1 MFVGKLY
8 STGLGQYFACGFL
21 CRKMIMD
28 RIIVR
33 GAREHNLKNITVEFP
48 RNRLVVLT
56 GVSGSGKSSFAFD
69 TLYAE
74 GQRRYVESLS
84 AYARQFLGQLEKPLY
99 ESIEGLSPAI
109 SIEQKTVSHNPRST
123 VGTVTEISDYMR
135 VLFARAGI
143 PHCPECGR
151 KVSSQSP
158 QQMVDRILEFPDGK
172 KLLITTPLLRNRK
185 GAHADLFPSLR
196 KKGYVRVLV
205 DGMTRSLDENV
216 TLNKRKKH
224 SIHLI
229 VDRIVCRDG
238 ITGRLMDSVET
249 ALGEGSGI
257 LSVIDPDSGEETLMS
272 EHSNCAYCGISMP
285 DLTPQLFS
293 FNNPAGMCHECS
305 GLGYELKVDP
315 LLVVPRK
322 ALSIKDGAIAPWGIP
337 SSHTNNLVRALAREL
352 DFSLGAPWQSLP
364 DEVQDEILYGSD
376 NRKISI
382 SWSSKNSAGTWET
395 NWEGVIPRIERRY
408 RSTASQAARKHYER
422 FFNKSDCSSC
432 GGTRLRREARSVT
445 VGERAI
451 HELNSMTVHEL
462 RDFFAG
468 LELDAWRKKVAGE
481 LLREIRGRLEF
492 LVNVGL
498 HYLTLDRASPTLSGG
513 EAQRIRLASQIGSG
527 LTGVLYVLDEPTIGL
542 HQRDNRRLLST
553 LKELRDLGNT
563 VLVVEHD
570 HDTILS
576 ADHIVD
582 FGPGAGIHGGNVVAA
597 GTPKDI
603 MASKDSLTGAYLSGS
618 KYIHRTVPVSVD
630 AGGFLILKK
639 AGLHNL
645 KDVNLKVPLG
655 KFVCITGVSGSGK
668 SSLISQTL
676 YPALSAATGNSLKLR
691 PGPFGSLEGTQDVDK
706 VINISQDPIGRTPRS
721 NPATYTKVFDH
732 IRKLYA
738 QTPQARIRGYK
749 PGRFSFNVKGGR
761 CEECRGAGVRKIEM
775 HFLSDVFIECKACKG
790 HRFNRETLKI
800 TYGGLNIAEVLDLTV
815 SEALVHFE
823 RIPVIYR
830 ILKVLDDVGLG
841 YIQLGQSATTLSGG
855 EAQRIKLA
863 RELSRPGSTHTVYI
877 LDEPTT
883 GLHFHDVKKLLMVLG
898 RLVRAGNTVI
908 VIEHNLDV
916 IKNASWIVDL
926 GPDGGDAGGE
936 IIAAGTPDQLAENE
950 ISYTGRFL
958 KDAIQSDDRK

>member
-1 MFVGKLY
+1 
-8 STGLGQYFACGFL
+8 
-21 CRKMIMD
+21 MD

-48 RNRLVVLT
+48 RNKLVVLT

-135 VLFARAGI
+135 ILYARLGT

-158 QQMVDRILEFPDGK
+158 QQMVDRILEFTAGTRI
-172 KLLITTPLLRNRK
+172 LITAPLLRNRK
-185 GAHADLFPSLR
+185 GAHADLFPALR
-196 KKGYVRVLV
+196 KRGYVRVLI
-205 DGMTRSLDENV
+205 DGKIRDLEENIN
-216 TLNKRKKH
+216 LNSRKKH
-224 SIHLI
+224 SIHLV
-229 VDRIVCRDG
+229 VDRIVCEEG
-238 ITGRLMDSVET
+238 IAGRLMDSVET
-249 ALGEGSGI
+249 TLREGDGT
-257 LSVIDPDSGEETLMS
+257 LSVIDADSGEETLMS
-272 EHSNCAYCGISMP
+272 EHSACAWCGISMP

-293 FNNPAGMCHECS
+293 FNNPLGMCQECS

-322 ALSIKDGAIAPWGIP
+322 ALSIKDGAVAPWGIP
-337 SSHTNNLVRALAREL
+337 SGHGKNLVRAIAREL

-364 DEVQDEILYGSD
+364 QEVQDEILYGCR

-382 SWSSKNSAGTWET
+382 TWSSRNSAGTWET
-395 NWEGVIPRIERRY
+395 NWEGVIPRLERRY
-408 RSTASQAARKHYER
+408 RSTASQSSRKFCER
-422 FFNKSDCSSC
+422 FFNKSDCSAC
-432 GGTRLRREARSVT
+432 GGTRLRREARAVT
-445 VGERAI
+445 VCDRGI
-451 HELNSMTVHEL
+451 HELNSMTVNEL
-462 RDFFAG
+462 HDFFAH
-468 LELDAWRKKVAGE
+468 LALDPWREKVARE
-481 LLREIRGRLEF
+481 LLREIRNRLNF

-542 HQRDNRRLLST
+542 HQRDNRKLLST
-553 LKELRDLGNT
+553 LAELRDLGNT

-570 HDTILS
+570 HETILA
-576 ADHIVD
+576 ADHVVD
-582 FGPGAGIHGGNVVAA
+582 FGPGAGVLGGNIVAT
-597 GTPKDI
+597 GTPSEI
-603 MASKDSLTGAYLSGS
+603 MSSEESLTGDYLSGR
-618 KYIHRTVPVSVD
+618 KFIHRTVPICGQ
-630 AGGFLILKK
+630 GGRFLTLKK

-645 KDVNLKVPLG
+645 KDVDLSIPLG
-655 KFVCITGVSGSGK
+655 RFLCITGVSGSGK

-676 YPALSAATGNSLKLR
+676 YPALSAATGNSLKFR
-691 PGPFGSLEGTQDVDK
+691 PGPYASLEGAENVDK

-721 NPATYTKVFDH
+721 NPATYTKVFDL
-732 IRKLYA
+732 IRKLFA
-738 QTPQARIRGYK
+738 QTPQAKVRGYK

-761 CEECRGAGVRKIEM
+761 CEDCKGAGVIKIEM
-775 HFLSDVFIECKACKG
+775 HFLSDVFIECRTCNG
-790 HRFNRETLKI
+790 RRFNRETLKV
-800 TYGGLNIAEVLDLTV
+800 TYRGLNIAEVLDLTI
-815 SEALVHFE
+815 SEALVQFE
-823 RIPVIYR
+823 RIPAIYR
-830 ILKVLDDVGLG
+830 ILRVLDDVGLG
-841 YIQLGQSATTLSGG
+841 YIQLGQRATTLSGG

-863 RELSRPGSTHTVYI
+863 RELARPGSSHTVYI

-898 RLVRAGNTVI
+898 RLVKAGNTVI

-916 IKNASWIVDL
+916 IKNASWIIDL
-926 GPDGGDAGGE
+926 GPDGGDAGGC
-936 IIAAGTPDQLAENE
+936 IIATGTPEQLAAN
-950 ISYTGRFL
+950 SDSHTGFFL
-958 KDAIQSDDRK
+958 KTVLQADARE

>member
-1 MFVGKLY
+1 
-8 STGLGQYFACGFL
+8 
-21 CRKMIMD
+21 MD

-48 RNRLVVLT
+48 RNKIVVLT

-135 VLFARAGI
+135 VLYARVGI

-151 KVSSQSP
+151 EVSSQSS
-158 QQMVDRILEFPDGK
+158 QQMVDRILQFPAGTR
-172 KLLITTPLLRNRK
+172 LLITAPLLRNRK

-196 KKGYVRVLV
+196 KKGYVRVLI
-205 DGMTRSLDENV
+205 DGKTRNLEENIK
-216 TLNKRKKH
+216 LNIRKKH
-224 SIHLI
+224 NIHLI
-229 VDRIVCRDG
+229 VDRIVCEEG
-238 ITGRLMDSVET
+238 IASRLMDSIET
-249 ALGEGSGI
+249 TLREGDGV
-257 LSVIDPDSGEETLMS
+257 LSVIDADSGEETLMS
-272 EHSNCAYCGISMP
+272 EHSSCAWCSISMP
-285 DLTPQLFS
+285 DLSPQLFS
-293 FNNPAGMCHECS
+293 FNNPLGMCQECS

-315 LLVVPRK
+315 LLVVSRK
-322 ALSIKDGAIAPWGIP
+322 ALSIKDGAVGPWGIP
-337 SSHTNNLVRALAREL
+337 SGHGKNLARALAREL
-352 DFSLGAPWQSLP
+352 DFSLGAPWQSLSQ
-364 DEVQDEILYGSD
+364 EVQDEILYGCG

-382 SWSSKNSAGTWET
+382 TWSSTNSTGTWET
-395 NWEGVIPRIERRY
+395 NWEGVIPRMERLY
-408 RSTASQAARKHYER
+408 RNTASQAARKFYER

-445 VGERAI
+445 VNDRGI
-451 HELNSMTVHEL
+451 HELNSMTVNELHE
-462 RDFFAG
+462 FFTH
-468 LELDAWRKKVAGE
+468 LELDPWRKEIAGE
-481 LLREIRGRLEF
+481 LLREIRNRLNF

-553 LKELRDLGNT
+553 LAELRNLGNT

-570 HDTILS
+570 HETILA
-576 ADHIVD
+576 ADHVVD
-582 FGPGAGIHGGNVVAA
+582 FGPGAGVHGGNIVAA
-597 GTPKDI
+597 GTPADI
-603 MASKDSLTGAYLSGS
+603 MSSEESLTGDYLSGR
-618 KYIHRTVPVSVD
+618 KFIHRTVPAS
-630 AGGFLILKK
+630 GEGSGFLTLKK
-639 AGLHNL
+639 ASLHNL
-645 KDVNLKVPLG
+645 KDVDLKIPLG
-655 KFVCITGVSGSGK
+655 RFLCITGVSGSGK

-691 PGPFGSLEGTQDVDK
+691 PGPYVSLGGVENVDK

-721 NPATYTKVFDH
+721 NPATYAKVFDL
-732 IRKLYA
+732 IRKLFA
-738 QTPQARIRGYK
+738 QTPQAKVRGYK

-761 CEECRGAGVRKIEM
+761 CEDCKGAGVIKIEM
-775 HFLSDVFIECKACKG
+775 HFLSDVFIECRTCRG
-790 HRFNRETLKI
+790 RRFNNETLKI
-800 TYGGLNIAEVLDLTV
+800 TYGGLNIAEVLDLTI
-815 SEALVHFE
+815 SEALVRFE
-823 RIPVIYR
+823 RIPAIYR

-841 YIQLGQSATTLSGG
+841 YIQLGQPATTLSGG

-863 RELSRPGSTHTVYI
+863 RELSRPGSSHTVYI

-883 GLHFHDVKKLLMVLG
+883 GLHFHDVKKLLIVLG
-898 RLVRAGNTVI
+898 RLVKAGNTVI

-926 GPDGGDAGGE
+926 GPDGGDAGGR
-936 IIAAGTPDQLAENE
+936 IIATGTPDQLAENSD
-950 ISYTGRFL
+950 SYTGHFL
-958 KDAIQSDDRK
+958 KAALEKDARE

>member
-1 MFVGKLY
+1 
-8 STGLGQYFACGFL
+8 
-21 CRKMIMD
+21 MD

-135 VLFARAGI
+135 VLFARVGTA
-143 PHCPECGR
+143 HCPECGR

-158 QQMVDRILEFPDGK
+158 QQMVDRIMELPEGTR
-172 KLLITTPLLRNRK
+172 LLITAPLLRNRK
-185 GAHADLFPSLR
+185 GAHSELFPALKR
-196 KKGYVRVLV
+196 KGYVRVLV
-205 DGMTRSLDENV
+205 DGDVRSIDEKIE
-216 TLNKRKKH
+216 LNPKKKH
-224 SIHLI
+224 NIHLI
-229 VDRIVCRDG
+229 VDRIVCDST
-238 ITGRLMDSVET
+238 ISSRLMDSVET
-249 ALGEGSGI
+249 ALGEGDGV
-257 LSVIDPDSGEETLMS
+257 LSIIDADSGEESLMS
-272 EHSNCAYCGISMP
+272 EHSACAWCGISMP

-293 FNNPAGMCHECS
+293 FNNPIGMCNECS
-305 GLGYELKVDP
+305 GLGYELKIDP

-322 ALSIKDGAIAPWGIP
+322 ALSIKDGAVGPWGIP
-337 SSHTNNLVRALAREL
+337 SGHGKNLVNALAREL
-352 DFSLGAPWQSLP
+352 DFNLGAPWQSLSQK
-364 DEVQDEILYGSD
+364 VQDAILFGCGS
-376 NRKISI
+376 RKISI
-382 SWSSKNSAGTWET
+382 SWSSSNSAGTWET
-395 NWEGVIPRIERRY
+395 VWEGVIPRLERRY
-408 RSTASQAARKHYER
+408 RSTTSQAARKYYER

-432 GGTRLRREARSVT
+432 GGTRLRREARAVT
-445 VGERAI
+445 IGDRGI
-451 HELNSMTVHEL
+451 HDLNSMTVQGLHE
-462 RDFFAG
+462 FFSG
-468 LELDAWRKKVAGE
+468 LELDPWRKEIAGE
-481 LLREIRGRLEF
+481 LLREIRNRLDF

-498 HYLTLDRASPTLSGG
+498 HYLTLDRASPSLSGG

-542 HQRDNRRLLST
+542 HQRDNMRLLST

-570 HDTILS
+570 HDTILE
-576 ADHIVD
+576 ADHVVD
-582 FGPGAGIHGGNVVAA
+582 FGPGAGVHGGNIVAA
-597 GTPKDI
+597 GTPEEI
-603 MASKDSLTGAYLSGS
+603 MASPDSLTGDYLSGR
-618 KYIHRTVPVSVD
+618 KFIHRTVPVLSKD
-630 AGGFLILKK
+630 SSSITLKN
-639 AGLHNL
+639 ASLHNL
-645 KDVNLKVPLG
+645 KNVDLKIPLG
-655 KFVCITGVSGSGK
+655 MFVCVTGVSGSGK

-676 YPALSAATGNSLKLR
+676 YPALSAATGNSMKLR
-691 PGPFGSLEGTQDVDK
+691 PGPYGSLEGVSNVDK

-732 IRKLYA
+732 IRKLFA
-738 QTPQARIRGYK
+738 QTSQAKVRGYK

-761 CEECRGAGVRKIEM
+761 CEECKGAGVIKIEM
-775 HFLSDVFIECKACKG
+775 HFLSDVFIECRTCKG
-790 HRFNRETLKI
+790 HRFNRETLKV
-800 TYGGLNIAEVLDLTV
+800 TYGGLDIAEVLDLTV
-815 SEALVHFE
+815 SEALTHFE
-823 RIPVIYR
+823 RIPAIYR

-841 YIQLGQSATTLSGG
+841 YIQLGQPATTLSGG

-898 RLVRAGNTVI
+898 RLVKAGNTVI

-916 IKNASWIVDL
+916 IKNASWIIDL
-926 GPDGGDAGGE
+926 GPDGGDDGGR
-936 IIAAGTPDQLAENE
+936 IIAVGTPDQLSENRK
-950 ISYTGRFL
+950 SHTGHYLRDVL
-958 KDAIQSDDRK
+958 QADGRE

>member
-1 MFVGKLY
+1 
-8 STGLGQYFACGFL
+8 
-21 CRKMIMD
+21 MD

-135 VLFARAGI
+135 VLYARIGI

-151 KVSSQSP
+151 EVSSQSP
-158 QQMVDRILEFPDGK
+158 QQMVDRILEFPEGT
-172 KLLITTPLLRNRK
+172 KLLITAPLLRNRK
-185 GAHADLFPSLR
+185 GAHADLFPTMR
-196 KKGYVRVLV
+196 KKGFVRVLV
-205 DGMTRSLDENV
+205 DGKIRNLEEKIA
-216 TLNKRKKH
+216 LNSKKKH
-224 SIHLI
+224 NVCLV
-229 VDRIVCRDG
+229 VDRVVSRKDIAS
-238 ITGRLMDSVET
+238 RLMDSIET
-249 ALGEGSGI
+249 ALSEGDGV
-257 LSVIDPDSGEETLMS
+257 LSVINPDTGEETLMS
-272 EHSNCAYCGISMP
+272 ENSSCAYCGVSMP

-293 FNNPAGMCHECS
+293 FNNPIGMCLECS
-305 GLGYELKVDP
+305 GLGYELKIDP
-315 LLVVPRK
+315 LLIVPRK
-322 ALSIKDGAIAPWGIP
+322 ALSIKDGAIAPWGVP
-337 SSHTNNLVRALAREL
+337 SNHVKNLVRALSREL

-364 DEVQDEILYGSD
+364 EDIQDEILYGSG

-395 NWEGVIPRIERRY
+395 NWEGIIPRLERRY
-408 RSTASQAARKHYER
+408 RTTSSQAARKHYEK
-422 FFNKSDCSSC
+422 FFNKSDCSVC
-432 GGTRLRREARSVT
+432 GGTRLRSEARAVT
-445 VGERAI
+445 VGGIGI
-451 HELNSMTVHEL
+451 HELNSMTIHEL
-462 RDFFAG
+462 HDFFTA
-468 LELDAWRKKVAGE
+468 LELDPWRKKIAEE
-481 LLREIRGRLEF
+481 LLREIRSRLDF

-570 HDTILS
+570 HDTILA
-576 ADHIVD
+576 ADHVVD
-582 FGPGAGIHGGNVVAA
+582 FGPGAGVHGGNVVAA
-597 GTPKDI
+597 GTPEEI
-603 MASKDSLTGAYLSGS
+603 MSSESSITGDYLSGR
-618 KYIHRTVPVSVD
+618 KFIHRTVPVTGKASS
-630 AGGFLILKK
+630 FLTLKN
-639 AGLHNL
+639 ASLHNL
-645 KDVNLKVPLG
+645 KNINLKVPLG
-655 KFVCITGVSGSGK
+655 KFVCVTGVSGSGK

-676 YPALSAATGNSLKLR
+676 YPALSAATGGSLKLR
-691 PGPFGSLEGTQDVDK
+691 PGPYSSLHGVDKVDK

-721 NPATYTKVFDH
+721 NPSTYTKVFDH
-732 IRKLYA
+732 IRNLFA
-738 QTPQARIRGYK
+738 QTPQAKVRGYK

-761 CEECRGAGVRKIEM
+761 CEECKGAGVKKIEM
-775 HFLSDVFIECKACKG
+775 HFLSDVFIECRTCKG
-790 HRFNRETLKI
+790 HRFNNETLKI

-815 SEALVHFE
+815 SEAIVHFE
-823 RIPVIYR
+823 RIPAIYS

-841 YIQLGQSATTLSGG
+841 YIQLGQPATTLSGG

-863 RELSRPGSTHTVYI
+863 RELARPGSSHTVYI

-916 IKNASWIVDL
+916 IKNANWIVDL

-936 IIAAGTPDQLAENE
+936 IIASGTPDQLAENE
-950 ISYTGRFL
+950 KSHTGKFL
-958 KDAIQSDDRK
+958 KAVFQSQA

>member
-1 MFVGKLY
+1 
-8 STGLGQYFACGFL
+8 
-21 CRKMIMD
+21 MD
-28 RIIVR
+28 KIIVR

-135 VLFARAGI
+135 VLFARVGI

-151 KVSSQSP
+151 NVSSQSP
-158 QQMVDRILEFPDGK
+158 QQMADRILEFPEGTR
-172 KLLITTPLLRNRK
+172 LLLTAPILRNRK
-185 GAHADLFPSLR
+185 GAHTDLFPALR
-196 KKGYVRVLV
+196 KKGYVRVLI
-205 DGMTRSLDENV
+205 DGKTRKLEENI
-216 TLNKRKKH
+216 TLNSKKKH
-224 SIHLI
+224 NIHLI
-229 VDRIVCRDG
+229 VDRIVCDNAPA
-238 ITGRLMDSVET
+238 GRLVDSVET
-249 ALGEGSGI
+249 ALAEGDGV
-257 LSVIDPDSGEETLMS
+257 LSVINADTGDEILMS
-272 EHSNCAYCGISMP
+272 EHSSCAYCGISMP

-293 FNNPAGMCHECS
+293 FNNPLGMCEECS
-305 GLGYELKVDP
+305 GLGYELKIDP
-315 LLVVPRK
+315 LLIVPRK
-322 ALSIKDGAIAPWGIP
+322 ALSIKDGAVSPWGVP
-337 SSHTNNLVRALAREL
+337 SGHGKNLVKALSREL
-352 DFSLGAPWQSLP
+352 DFNLGAPWQSLP
-364 DEVQDEILYGSD
+364 EKVQDEILYGCGD
-376 NRKISI
+376 RKISI
-382 SWSSKNSAGTWET
+382 SWSSSNSNGTWQTE
-395 NWEGVIPRIERRY
+395 WEGVIPQLERRY
-408 RSTASQAARKHYER
+408 RNTASQAARKFYEK

-432 GGTRLRREARSVT
+432 AGTRLRREARAVT
-445 VGERAI
+445 VGGLGI
-451 HELNSMTVHEL
+451 HELNSMTVQSLNE
-462 RDFFAG
+462 FYKN
-468 LELDAWRKKVAGE
+468 LDLDPWREEIAGE
-481 LLREIRGRLEF
+481 LLREIRSRLNF

-542 HQRDNRRLLST
+542 HQRDNLRLLST

-570 HDTILS
+570 HDTILA

-582 FGPGAGIHGGNVVAA
+582 FGPGAGVQGGNIVAA
-597 GTPKDI
+597 GTPEEI
-603 MASKDSLTGAYLSGS
+603 MSSGNSLTGDYLSGR
-618 KYIHRTVPVSVD
+618 KFIHRTVPASRKSGNSITLRG
-630 AGGFLILKK
+630 AS
-639 AGLHNL
+639 LHNL
-645 KDVNLKVPLG
+645 KDVDLTIPLG
-655 KFVCITGVSGSGK
+655 RFICITGVSGSGK

-691 PGPFGSLEGTQDVDK
+691 PGPYGSLEGVQKVDK

-721 NPATYTKVFDH
+721 NPATYTKVFDL
-732 IRKLYA
+732 IRRLFA
-738 QTPQARIRGYK
+738 QTPQAKVRGYK

-761 CEECRGAGVRKIEM
+761 CEECKGAGVIKIEM
-775 HFLSDVFIECKACKG
+775 HFLSDVFIECRTCG
-790 HRFNRETLKI
+790 GRRFNRETLKI
-800 TYGGLNIAEVLDLTV
+800 TFGGLNIAEVLDLTV
-815 SEALVHFE
+815 SEALAHFE
-823 RIPVIYR
+823 RIPAIYR

-841 YIQLGQSATTLSGG
+841 YIKLGQQATTLSGG

-863 RELSRPGSTHTVYI
+863 KELSRPGSTHTVYI

-898 RLVRAGNTVI
+898 RLVKAGNTVI
-908 VIEHNLDV
+908 VIEHNLDI

-926 GPDGGDAGGE
+926 GPDGGEAGGR
-936 IIAAGTPDQLAENE
+936 IIASGTPEQLSENRD
-950 ISYTGRFL
+950 SYTGSFL
-958 KDAIQSDDRK
+958 KDVLQADARK

>member
-1 MFVGKLY
+1 
-8 STGLGQYFACGFL
+8 
-21 CRKMIMD
+21 MD
-28 RIIVR
+28 KIIVR

-135 VLFARAGI
+135 VLYARVGI

-151 KVSSQSP
+151 KVSSQSA
-158 QQMVDRILEFPDGK
+158 QQMVDRILEFPEGSR
-172 KLLITTPLLRNRK
+172 LLITAPLLRNRR
-185 GAHADLFPSLR
+185 GAHTDLFPALR
-196 KKGYVRVLV
+196 KKGYVRVLI
-205 DGMTRSLDENV
+205 DGETRSLEETI
-216 TLNKRKKH
+216 TLNSKKKH
-224 SIHLI
+224 NIHLV
-229 VDRIVCRDG
+229 VDRIVCEEG
-238 ITGRLMDSVET
+238 IASRLMDSVET
-249 ALGEGSGI
+249 ALSEGDGI
-257 LSVIDPDSGEETLMS
+257 LSVVKADTGEETLMS
-272 EHSNCAYCGISMP
+272 ESSACAYCGISMP

-293 FNNPAGMCHECS
+293 FNNPLGMCLECS

-315 LLVVPRK
+315 LLVLPRK

-337 SSHTNNLVRALAREL
+337 SSHVKNLVRALSREL
-352 DFSLGAPWQSLP
+352 DFNLGAPWQSLP
-364 DEVQDEILYGSD
+364 KDVQDEILYGSA

-395 NWEGVIPRIERRY
+395 VWEGVIPRLERRY
-408 RSTASQAARKHYER
+408 RSTSSQAARKHYEK
-422 FFNKSDCSSC
+422 FFNKTNCSAC
-432 GGTRLRREARSVT
+432 GGTRLRREARAVT
-445 VGERAI
+445 IGDRGI

-462 RDFFAG
+462 HDFFTH
-468 LELDAWRKKVAGE
+468 LELDPWKMKVAEE
-481 LLREIRGRLEF
+481 LLREIRSRLDF

-498 HYLTLDRASPTLSGG
+498 HYLTLDRSSPTLSGG

-542 HQRDNRRLLST
+542 HQRDNRRLLTT

-576 ADHIVD
+576 ADHVVD
-582 FGPGAGIHGGNVVAA
+582 FGPGAGIHGGNVVAT
-597 GTPKDI
+597 GTPEEI
-603 MASKDSLTGAYLSGS
+603 MSSEESLTGDYLSGR
-618 KYIHRTVPVSVD
+618 KFIHRTVPAYGKAS
-630 AGGFLILKK
+630 GFLILKK
-639 AGLHNL
+639 ATLHNL
-645 KDVNLKVPLG
+645 KNVNLKIPLG
-655 KFVCITGVSGSGK
+655 KFICITGVSGSGK

-676 YPALSAATGNSLKLR
+676 YPALSAATGNMLKLR
-691 PGPFGSLEGTQDVDK
+691 PGPYGSLRGVEKVDK

-732 IRKLYA
+732 IRKLFA
-738 QTPQARIRGYK
+738 QTAQAKVRGYK
-749 PGRFSFNVKGGR
+749 PSRFSFNVKGGR
-761 CEECRGAGVRKIEM
+761 CEECRGAGLIKIEM
-775 HFLSDVFIECKACKG
+775 HFLSDVFIECRTCKG

-800 TYGGLNIAEVLDLTV
+800 TYNGLNIAEVLELTV
-815 SEALVHFE
+815 SEALIHFE
-823 RIPVIYR
+823 RIPAIYR

-841 YIQLGQSATTLSGG
+841 YIKLGQQATTLSGG

-863 RELSRPGSTHTVYI
+863 RELSRPGSTHTVYL

-916 IKNASWIVDL
+916 IKNANWIIDL

-936 IIAAGTPDQLAENE
+936 IIAAGTPDQLVNSEV
-950 ISYTGRFL
+950 SHTGKFL
-958 KDAIQSDDRK
+958 RAAIQVNAL